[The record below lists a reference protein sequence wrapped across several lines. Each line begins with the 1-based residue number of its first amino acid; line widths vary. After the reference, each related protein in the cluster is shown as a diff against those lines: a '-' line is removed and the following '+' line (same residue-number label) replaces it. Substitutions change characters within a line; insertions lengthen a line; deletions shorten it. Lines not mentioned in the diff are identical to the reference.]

1 MFRKRALLAV
11 APRLPHLQSTFIVNQ
26 ILAHLIDRFVISL
39 AGLTHAESADR
50 PARSREAAEWL
61 ARPDFFTPDAPAA
74 KLEFSGE
81 HDFTFASP
89 CDIGPP
95 RNRLVHGRLFR
106 AGSSLKDRPTV
117 VLMHG
122 WNDEPGYL
130 WRQPALARRLAAT
143 GLNVAMLE
151 LPYHLHRRPGA
162 PPELRDFISGDL
174 AAMVAATHQALAD
187 HRALFGWLEEQGT
200 NRIAIWGYSL
210 GAWLAG
216 LLACHD
222 SRVDTAVLSTPLSDV
237 ATTMAQL
244 PFCRPLRRSL
254 AREPVDLSRLNLASH
269 RPRMPLERVLLLVGE
284 HDLFIPRPSLD
295 ELWEVWGRPE
305 RRVVAQG
312 HLSILASRRVLRDTS
327 DWLWSRL
334 VRPTTELPLAPPG
347 TSAA

>member
-1 MFRKRALLAV
+1 
-11 APRLPHLQSTFIVNQ
+11 VNKL
-26 ILAHLIDRFVISL
+26 LAHLIDRSVISL
-39 AGLTHAESADR
+39 AGLMHAESADR

-61 ARPDFFTPDAPAA
+61 ARPEFFTPEAPPA
-74 KLEFSGE
+74 KPQFSGE

-89 CDIGPP
+89 CENGPP
-95 RNRLVHGRLFR
+95 RNRLVHGRLFF
-106 AGSSLKDRPTV
+106 AGSSLKGRPTV

-130 WRQPALARRLAAT
+130 WRQPSLARRLAAT

-151 LPYHLHRRPGA
+151 LPYHLHRRPSA
-162 PPELRDFISGDL
+162 PPELRDFISGDV

-187 HRALFGWLEEQGT
+187 HRALFGWLGEQGT
-200 NRIAIWGYSL
+200 NRIAVWGYSL

-222 SRVDTAVLSTPLSDV
+222 PRVDTAVLSTPMSDV
-237 ATTMAQL
+237 AATMAQL

-269 RPRMPLERVLLLVGE
+269 RPLMPLERVLLLVGE

-312 HLSILASRRVLRDTS
+312 HMSILASRRVVRETG

-334 VRPTTELPLAPPG
+334 IRPTAERSRALPAAPTG
-347 TSAA
+347 